1 MADGREQKPSLA
13 FTFQKKKVVQK
24 VAVNVVEQN
33 DIGQLISGIEG
44 TKIQVVGGD
53 TGAELKTYVIPKIEN
68 TYQSGVGP
76 KKFTPSY
83 KPPSSDANVDNS
95 EDRFVQ
101 AASTVPVITAF
112 GLQLRDDRQGN
123 RAPADAG
130 PSYNVGNGNG
140 GGGGSTTAA
149 ALEARAFR
157 EAVEELPESVDVEAY
172 EAMPVEE
179 FGKAML
185 RGMGWQDGMG
195 VGRNR
200 KKVDAIEYVR
210 RPERLGL
217 GAQPLALKADTS
229 KPVKMGDKAQ
239 RQDLVLAPDADG
251 RQRNVR
257 KLDEQLVARST
268 VLPGPQP
275 GKEMR
280 ITSGPHAGLA
290 CTAVEALPAKG
301 DAKQH
306 ERWLV
311 RLAASQEMVVV
322 QVSEL
327 GETWDREKTVD
338 KPGKDV
344 GAGD

>member
-306 ERWLV
+306 GNSAGWSVWPQVRKWLSY
-311 RLAASQEMVVV
+311 RFRS
-322 QVSEL
+322 
-327 GETWDREKTVD
+327 
-338 KPGKDV
+338 
-344 GAGD
+344 